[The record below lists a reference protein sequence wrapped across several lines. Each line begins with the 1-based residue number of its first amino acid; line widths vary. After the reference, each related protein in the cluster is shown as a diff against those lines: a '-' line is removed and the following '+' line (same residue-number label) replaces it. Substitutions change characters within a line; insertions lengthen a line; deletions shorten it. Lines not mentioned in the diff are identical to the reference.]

1 VFFGKV
7 TDVAGVAE
15 VVSGFLFCVVL
26 WGHRKELNTMKPNT
40 QSQIL
45 EVLEPAPKHPLISKT
60 IIGLVLYF
68 LPALLMRLGVDV
80 DAVFD
85 GLEGFLEN
93 AGGVLTIIG
102 LRMARQPLSLP
113 NVLGGK
119 SGAASLGLFVLCGL
133 SGLVA
138 LSLSSCTVPPGGVP
152 ITGKLSYTDKDSGAT
167 GGVVLSPD
175 GKPRSWVRM
184 PFYDE
189 EGNEVAAVDWM
200 SGK

>member
-26 WGHRKELNTMKPNT
+26 WVHRKELNTMKPNT
-40 QSQIL
+40 ESQIL
-45 EVLEPAPKHPLISKT
+45 ETLETAPKHPLTSKT

-68 LPALLMRLGVDV
+68 LPALLMRFGVDV

-102 LRMARQPLSLP
+102 LRTAKQPLSLP
-113 NVLGGK
+113 SILGGK
-119 SGAASLGLFVLCGL
+119 SGAASLGFFVLCGL
-133 SGLVA
+133 SGLAA
-138 LSLSSCTVPPGGVP
+138 LSLPSCGPQGMP
-152 ITGKLSYTDKDSGAT
+152 ITGKLSYNDKDSGVT

-175 GKPRSWVRM
+175 GKPRPWVHM